1 MLNSSSINRYWKY
14 LEAENAPP
22 KYVKKVNVIEFDKLK
37 NSINNKNEIYIKSLV
52 KKMYCGEAF
61 ILRKAAKQNLKKI
74 ILDLAKHYDKKQK
87 PSFHKMLDGTPNFHR
102 IINKKTTK
110 KYSLYAIKHSYFF
123 YNWNVKTKLEK
134 KFKAGVYSHWRYIKF
149 LAGNNKYQFE
159 KNIPSQNQI
168 DRLQIVNYPLGG
180 GELRDHVD
188 PRKNQRVV
196 TGLIMSKKGVDFE
209 NGGFYFRNKN
219 NKKLNIEDKLE
230 IGDAVIFYGS
240 IVHGVEKVDES
251 KKLNWKSYNGRWFI
265 GMFVNDSNHVK
276 NRITANDLSN
286 STSFKEKAN

>member
-1 MLNSSSINRYWKY
+1 MLNSSSINKYWKY
-14 LEAENAPP
+14 LEAQNAPP
-22 KYVKKVNVIEFDKLK
+22 KYVKKVSIIEFDKLK
-37 NSINNKNEIYIKSLV
+37 NCINNKNEIYIKSLV

-102 IINKKTTK
+102 IIDKKITK

-123 YNWNVKTKLEK
+123 YNWNIKTKLEK
-134 KFKAGVYSHWRYIKF
+134 KFKEGVYRHWRYIKF
-149 LAGNNKYQFE
+149 LAGNSKFQFE

-180 GELRDHVD
+180 GQLRDHVD
-188 PRKNQRVV
+188 PRINQRVV
-196 TGLIMSKKGVDFE
+196 SGLIMSKKGEDFE
-209 NGGFYFRNKN
+209 NGGFYFRNKK
-219 NKKLNIEDKLE
+219 NKKLNIEDQLE
-230 IGDAVIFYGS
+230 IGDSVIFYGS
-240 IVHGVEKVDES
+240 IVHGVEKVD
-251 KKLNWKSYNGRWFI
+251 KNKRLNWKSYNGRWFI

-276 NRITANDLSN
+276 NRITAADLSN
-286 STSFKEKAN
+286 STNFKKKAS